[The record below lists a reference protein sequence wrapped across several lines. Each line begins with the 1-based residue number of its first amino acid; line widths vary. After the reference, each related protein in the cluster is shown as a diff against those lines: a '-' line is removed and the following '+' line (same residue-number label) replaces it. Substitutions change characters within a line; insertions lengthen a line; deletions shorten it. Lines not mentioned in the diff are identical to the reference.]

1 MMNWLDR
8 HRVFLYQNY
17 LLYAIAFFIP
27 LVPRLVPLCIIL
39 LGGLSIFAIIKKY
52 SRVNL
57 GEISTLMILFFGLHL
72 TGLTYSENLDR
83 GWFDIEVKL
92 SLFAFP
98 FAFVGF
104 RFVRET
110 NFKRIIMMFVY
121 GTSMASLYCLVMSS
135 YKYFVLDLP
144 YYHFITTRFSI
155 IVHPS
160 YFALYL
166 IFSILAL
173 AVLWPS
179 FFVNTKLN
187 AFFNFLFMVFLSI
200 ILVLTGS
207 KTGFIMWIILAIS
220 ITVYAVKIARY
231 KLIPILSLMV
241 VFSSIGILFQSAPLL
256 QSRIVNVLNVAQ
268 SDNLDPKAVESTAVR
283 ALIYSSAVEVV
294 THQNWYGNGTGDFQ
308 VVLDDEYNKKGY
320 VQAADK
326 HLNAHNL
333 FLQTWIALGIPG
345 IAMIFGVFILM
356 FLSAF
361 KSSELLYQGF
371 TLFFLII
378 SLTESTFYVQAGVV
392 FFSFFTVLFERRARA
407 MS

>member
-1 MMNWLDR
+1 MKLLDR

-27 LVPRLVPLCIIL
+27 LIPRLVPLFIIL
-39 LGGLSIFAIIKKY
+39 LGGLSVFAIFKKY
-52 SRVNL
+52 SRVHL
-57 GEISTLMILFFGLHL
+57 GEVSTLMILLFALHL
-72 TGLTYSENLDR
+72 LGLTFSENIER

-92 SLFAFP
+92 SLIAFP
-98 FAFVGF
+98 LAFVGF

-110 NFKRIIMMFVY
+110 NFQRLISMFVY
-121 GTSMASLYCLVMSS
+121 GTIAASIYCLLSSS
-135 YKYFVLDLP
+135 YQVFVYDQA
-144 YYHFITTRFSI
+144 YYHFMTSRFSI

-166 IFSILAL
+166 IFSILAVAKMDL
-173 AVLWPS
+173 IGFQGQRKSAIAKALVLI
-179 FFVNTKLN
+179 
-187 AFFNFLFMVFLSI
+187 FLSI

-207 KTGFIMWIILAIS
+207 KTGFIMWLLVAIL
-220 ITVYAVKIARY
+220 ITVNYARTSKY
-231 KLIPILSLMV
+231 KLIPILLFV
-241 VFSSIGILFQSAPLL
+241 TVFSVIGVIFQSAPLL

-268 SDNLDPKAVESTAVR
+268 SDKLKPDAIESTAVR
-283 ALIYSSAVEVV
+283 ALIYSSALEIIS
-294 THQNWYGNGTGDFQ
+294 HQDWYGNGTGDFQ
-308 VVLDDEYNKKGY
+308 DVLDAEYNKKNY

-345 IAMIFGVFILM
+345 FAMVLGIFILM
-356 FLSAF
+356 FVNAF
-361 KSSELLYQGF
+361 RSKEVLFQGF

-392 FFSFFTVLFERRARA
+392 FFSFFAVLFERKARA
-407 MS
+407 SG

>member
-1 MMNWLDR
+1 MKWLDR
-8 HRVFLYQNY
+8 HKVFLFQNY

-27 LVPRLVPLCIIL
+27 LLPRLVPVFIIL

-57 GEISTLMILFFGLHL
+57 GEISTLMILLFFLHL
-72 TGLTYSENLDR
+72 LGLAYSENLDR

-98 FAFVGF
+98 VAFVGF

-110 NFKRIIMMFVY
+110 NFKRVVLMFIY
-121 GTSMASLYCLVMSS
+121 GTSFASLFCLAASS

-173 AVLWPS
+173 AALKPS
-179 FFVNTKLN
+179 YFVKSKWNS
-187 AFFNFLFMVFLSI
+187 FFNFLFMVFLSI

-207 KTGFIMWIILAIS
+207 KTGFIMWIILAVL
-220 ITVYAVKIARY
+220 ITVSRVKTAKY
-231 KLIPILSLMV
+231 KLIPILSLIM
-241 VFSSIGILFQSAPLL
+241 VFSTIGIIFQSAPLL

-268 SDNLDPKAVESTAVR
+268 SDNLDPKAVESTEVR
-283 ALIYSSAVEVV
+283 ALIYSSAFEIV
-294 THQNWYGNGTGDFQ
+294 THQDWYGNGTGDFQ
-308 VVLDDEYNKKGY
+308 DVLDAEYAKKKY
-320 VQAADK
+320 MQAADK

-333 FLQTWIALGIPG
+333 FLQIWIALGIPG
-345 IAMIFGVFILM
+345 IAMVIGIFILM
-356 FLSAF
+356 FITAF
-361 KSSELLYQGF
+361 KSGESLYQGF

-378 SLTESTFYVQAGVV
+378 SLTESTFYVQAGIV
-392 FFSFFTVLFERRARA
+392 FFSFFAVLFERRARTI
-407 MS
+407 S

>member
-1 MMNWLDR
+1 MKWLDR
-8 HRVFLYQNY
+8 HKVFLFQNY

-27 LVPRLVPLCIIL
+27 LLPRLVPVFIIL

-57 GEISTLMILFFGLHL
+57 GEISSLMILLFLLHL
-72 TGLTYSENLDR
+72 LGLTYSENLDR

-98 FAFVGF
+98 VAFVGF

-110 NFKRIIMMFVY
+110 NFKRVIMMFVY
-121 GTSMASLYCLVMSS
+121 GTSFASLFCLATSS

-166 IFSILAL
+166 MFSILAL
-173 AVLWPS
+173 AALKPS
-179 FFVNTKLN
+179 YFVMSKWNSL
-187 AFFNFLFMVFLSI
+187 FNFLFMVFLSI
-200 ILVLTGS
+200 VLVLTGS
-207 KTGFIMWIILAIS
+207 KTGFIMWIILAVL
-220 ITVYAVKIARY
+220 ITVSRVKTAKY
-231 KLIPILSLMV
+231 KLIPILSLIM
-241 VFSSIGILFQSAPLL
+241 VFSTIGIIFQSAPLL

-268 SDNLDPKAVESTAVR
+268 SDNLDPKAVESTEVR
-283 ALIYSSAVEVV
+283 ALIYSSAFEIV
-294 THQNWYGNGTGDFQ
+294 THQDWYGNGTGDFQ
-308 VVLDDEYNKKGY
+308 DVLDAEYAKKKY
-320 VQAADK
+320 MQAADK

-333 FLQTWIALGIPG
+333 FLQIWIALGIPG
-345 IAMIFGVFILM
+345 IAMVIGIFILM
-356 FLSAF
+356 FITAF
-361 KSSELLYQGF
+361 KSGESLYQGF

-378 SLTESTFYVQAGVV
+378 SLTESTFYVQAGIV
-392 FFSFFTVLFERRARA
+392 FFSFFAVLFERRARTI
-407 MS
+407 S

>member
-1 MMNWLDR
+1 MKLLDR

-27 LVPRLVPLCIIL
+27 LIPRLVPLFIIL
-39 LGGLSIFAIIKKY
+39 LGGLSVFAIFKKY
-52 SRVNL
+52 SRVHL
-57 GEISTLMILFFGLHL
+57 GEVSTLMILLFALHL
-72 TGLTYSENLDR
+72 LGLTFSENIER

-92 SLFAFP
+92 SLIAFP
-98 FAFVGF
+98 LAFVGF

-110 NFKRIIMMFVY
+110 NFQRLISMFVY
-121 GTSMASLYCLVMSS
+121 GTIAASIYCLLSSS
-135 YKYFVLDLP
+135 YQVFVYDQA
-144 YYHFITTRFSI
+144 YYHFMTSRFSI

-166 IFSILAL
+166 IFSILAVAKMDL
-173 AVLWPS
+173 IGFQGQRKSAIAKALVLI
-179 FFVNTKLN
+179 
-187 AFFNFLFMVFLSI
+187 FLSI

-207 KTGFIMWIILAIS
+207 KTGFIMWLLVAIL
-220 ITVYAVKIARY
+220 ITVNYARTSKY
-231 KLIPILSLMV
+231 KLIPILLFV
-241 VFSSIGILFQSAPLL
+241 TVFSVIGIIFQSAPLL

-268 SDNLDPKAVESTAVR
+268 SDKLKPDAIESTAVR
-283 ALIYSSAVEVV
+283 ALIYSSALEIIS
-294 THQNWYGNGTGDFQ
+294 HQDWYGNGTGDFQ
-308 VVLDDEYNKKGY
+308 DVLDAEYNKKNY

-345 IAMIFGVFILM
+345 FAMVLGIFILM
-356 FLSAF
+356 FVNAF
-361 KSSELLYQGF
+361 RSKEVLFQGF

-392 FFSFFTVLFERRARA
+392 FFSFFAVLFERKARA
-407 MS
+407 SG

>member
-1 MMNWLDR
+1 MTLLDR
-8 HRVFLYQNY
+8 HKVFLSQNY

-27 LVPRLVPLCIIL
+27 LIPRLVPVFIVL
-39 LGGLSIFAIIKKY
+39 LGALSIFAIVKKY

-57 GEISTLMILFFGLHL
+57 GEVSTLMILLFLLHII
-72 TGLTYSENLDR
+72 GLTYSENLDR

-92 SLFAFP
+92 SLMAFP

-110 NFKRIIMMFVY
+110 NFKRVILMFIY
-121 GTSMASLYCLVMSS
+121 GTSLASLYCLGVSS
-135 YKYFVLDLP
+135 YKYFILDLP

-173 AVLWPS
+173 ATLRPS
-179 FFVNTKLN
+179 FFVRSKWNS
-187 AFFNFLFMVFLSI
+187 FFNFLFMVFLSI

-207 KTGFIMWIILAIS
+207 KTGFIMWLIVAIS
-220 ITVYAVKIARY
+220 ITVSLVKSAKY
-231 KLIPILSLMV
+231 KLIPILSLIAMLTI
-241 VFSSIGILFQSAPLL
+241 IGVIFQSAPLL

-268 SDNLDPKAVESTAVR
+268 SDNLKPDAVESTAVR
-283 ALIYSSAVEVV
+283 ALIYSSALEIIS
-294 THQNWYGNGTGDFQ
+294 HQDWYGNGTGDFQ
-308 VVLDDEYNKKGY
+308 DVLDAEYNKKNY

-345 IAMIFGVFILM
+345 FAMVLGIFILM
-356 FLSAF
+356 FINAF
-361 KSSELLYQGF
+361 RSKEVLFQGF

-392 FFSFFTVLFERRARA
+392 VFSFFAVLFERKARA
-407 MS
+407 SG